1 MRKKPEPEV
10 KPTEIGPPKAAIAG
24 VVGIAA
30 ALVLGLLR
38 RLRNAGKSGGG
49 GRDNEW
55 KTLAADATEKLA
67 GAGFD
72 IVAPLKLR
80 WYNEIA
86 PDSAKIA
93 PGGAM
98 GDDALVILVGNS
110 KVLWPL
116 FKDAHNSRPEIGDA
130 AHPVDTYVDIEVNR
144 AFRGKI
150 RRQFYAHETKP
161 GRLVAVQR
169 MANVAGVAHLDE
181 RSHMSIH
188 PHLGPW
194 LAFRAVVVLDD
205 TRGPSDAQAPKVPPN
220 PLDSDPAARR
230 RVDEAFDAAL
240 AGYETSGG
248 QRDGPVAAVGEGEGR
263 GGAGPPGEVPG
274 GPGHVPLQLPGRG
287 GEGEDSVTGVRAGG
301 GGVNSVSR
309 LVVQHLSA
317 LYAIIH
323 LCDSCGLA
331 CVSPHQST
339 GLNPKIFSSMSCWLL
354 CSNTSRLRFFVSDT
368 GVVHTPALSSSMNGS
383 N

>member
-240 AGYETSGG
+240 AGYETPGG
-248 QRDGPVAAVGEGEGR
+248 PAYGPVAAVGEGEGR

-309 LVVQHLSA
+309 LVIQHLSA

>member
-24 VVGIAA
+24 VVGVAA

-55 KTLAADATEKLA
+55 KTLAADAKEKLA

-80 WYNEIA
+80 WYNDIA

-116 FKDAHNSRPEIGDA
+116 FKEAHNSRPEIGDA
-130 AHPVDTYVDIEVNR
+130 DHPVDTYVDIEVNR

-240 AGYETSGG
+240 AGYE
-248 QRDGPVAAVGEGEGR
+248 A
-263 GGAGPPGEVPG
+263 PG
-274 GPGHVPLQLPGRG
+274 GPNPMGQWRLWVKVRDAVAPDHPARYPEDQVMYHYNCLDGEERAKIRSTLRG
-287 GEGEDSVTGVRAGG
+287 FA
-301 GGVNSVSR
+301 
-309 LVVQHLSA
+309 
-317 LYAIIH
+317 
-323 LCDSCGLA
+323 
-331 CVSPHQST
+331 
-339 GLNPKIFSSMSCWLL
+339 
-354 CSNTSRLRFFVSDT
+354 
-368 GVVHTPALSSSMNGS
+368 PAEEAA
-383 N
+383 